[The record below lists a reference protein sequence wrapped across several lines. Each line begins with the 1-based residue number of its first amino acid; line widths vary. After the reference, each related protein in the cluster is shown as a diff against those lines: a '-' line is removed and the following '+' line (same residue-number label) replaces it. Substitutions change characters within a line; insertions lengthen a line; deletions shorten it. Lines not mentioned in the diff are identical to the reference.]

1 MRRSAGGRRRKGL
14 PGALPG
20 VEHLGRWDADALRV
34 MLQAW
39 LGSRGLILLVGL
51 LVALST
57 GRSVTDLVANWDVQ
71 HFIGVAEHGYL
82 RDPKT
87 MAFFPGWPLVL
98 RAGMAL
104 GVAPTVTGVALS
116 LVLSLVAAAALV
128 RMGGPWA
135 AVGWLFA
142 PVAVFT
148 AVPYTES
155 AFCAAAFWAWQRAS
169 ADRWGSAALLTALA
183 CTTRVSGLFLVGALA
198 VMVLTWPGLDVPGRV
213 RRWAWLL
220 LPTAVLAGYVVYL
233 WTLTGS
239 WTAWSDAQAA
249 GWARGF
255 HWPWESALNTWPVI
269 RGDYVDHPDWTWVF
283 RGEAVSML
291 MGLVVTGW
299 CLSRRMW
306 AEASWV
312 GVQVLAFSVSYWWFS
327 VNRAVLLWFPL
338 WLMFAH
344 LVSVEP
350 KRPAAQALRH
360 TVLVGWLLLS
370 GLATLVW
377 TWLFTTGQWSS

>member
-1 MRRSAGGRRRKGL
+1 MSPATSTRRRKL

-20 VEHLGRWDADALRV
+20 VEHLARWDTESLRWV
-34 MLQAW
+34 LQAW
-39 LGSRGLILLVGL
+39 LGSRGLILLVGIA
-51 LVALST
+51 VGITT
-57 GRSVTDLVANWDVQ
+57 GRGFEDLVANWDVQ
-71 HFIGVAEHGYL
+71 HFLGVARDGYL
-82 RDPKT
+82 ADPKT
-87 MAFFPGWPLVL
+87 MAFFPGWPLLL
-98 RAGMAL
+98 R
-104 GVAPTVTGVALS
+104 GVAL
-116 LVLSLVAAAALV
+116 LGVPPVVAGVVLSCLFSLVAAAALV

-135 AVGWLFA
+135 AIGWLFA

-169 ADRWGSAALLTALA
+169 ADRWGSAAVLTALA
-183 CTTRVSGLFLVGALA
+183 CTTRVSGLFLVGALG
-198 VMVLTWPGLDVPGRV
+198 VMVLTWPRLRVAERV
-213 RRWAWLL
+213 RRAAWLL
-220 LPTAVLAGYVVYL
+220 LPVAVLAGYVVYL

-239 WTAWSDAQAA
+239 WTAWTEAQAA

-291 MGLVVTGW
+291 VGVVVTGW

-312 GVQVLAFSVSYWWFS
+312 GVQVLAFSISYWWFS

-344 LVSVEP
+344 LVSRRP
-350 KRPAAQALRH
+350 KHPVAQALRH
-360 TVLVGWLLLS
+360 TVIVGWLLLS
-370 GLATLVW
+370 GVAMLIW
-377 TWLFTTGQWSS
+377 TWLFTNGLWAS

>member
-1 MRRSAGGRRRKGL
+1 MTTTSTRSRRL
-14 PGALPG
+14 PGAVPG
-20 VEHLGRWDADALRV
+20 VERLARWDAPALRT

-39 LGSRGLILLVGL
+39 LGSRGLILAVGL
-51 LVALST
+51 LVALAT
-57 GRSVTDLVANWDVQ
+57 GRSFTDLVANWDVQ
-71 HFIGVAEHGYL
+71 HFLGVAEHGYL

-87 MAFFPGWPLVL
+87 MAFFPGWPMLL
-98 RAGMAL
+98 RAG
-104 GVAPTVTGVALS
+104 VAVGLPPVLTGV
-116 LVLSLVAAAALV
+116 VLSALFSLIAAAGLV
-128 RMGGPWA
+128 RLGGPWA

-148 AVPYTES
+148 TVPYTES
-155 AFCAAAFWAWQRAS
+155 AFCAAAFWAWQRAR
-169 ADRWGSAALLTALA
+169 ADRWGSAAVLATLA
-183 CTTRVSGLFLVGALA
+183 CTTRVSGLFLVGALG
-198 VMVLTWPGLDVPGRV
+198 VMILTWPGWRLADRL
-213 RRWAWLL
+213 RRMVWLL
-220 LPTAVLAGYVVYL
+220 LPTAALVGYMVYL

-255 HWPWESALNTWPVI
+255 HWPWESAINTLPVI

-283 RGEAVSML
+283 RGEAVSMV
-291 MGLVVTGW
+291 MGVVVTGW

-338 WLMFAH
+338 WLMLAH
-344 LVSVEP
+344 LVSS
-350 KRPAAQALRH
+350 RPRRPLPRALRH
-360 TVLVGWLLLS
+360 TVLVVWAVGSTAAMLI
-370 GLATLVW
+370 W
-377 TWLFTTGQWSS
+377 TWLFTTGRWSS